1 MRNKSKNRPDHN
13 KVDWSNLIKE
23 GESFRKLKFFSG
35 HFESSK
41 LTNCNFSNVEAKR
54 AVFTNADLSGCNF
67 THADL
72 EGADFSGAN
81 LTHVNFT
88 GALLKNAHFDN
99 AILDGACFIDVNI
112 KMVRRLKL
120 SEVQLLE
127 IEQAK
132 QVSNDTDQQYTLA

>member
-13 KVDWSNLIKE
+13 KVDWSNLSKD

-35 HFESSK
+35 HFESST

-54 AVFTNADLSGCNF
+54 ACFSNADLTGCNF

-72 EGADFSGAN
+72 EGVDFTGAN
-81 LTHVNFT
+81 LTNVNFT
-88 GALLKNAHFDN
+88 GALLKQANFDK
-99 AILDGACFIDVNI
+99 AIVEGACFIDVNI
-112 KMVRRLKL
+112 KMARRLKL
-120 SEVQLLE
+120 SQEQLQE

-132 QVSNDTDQQYTLA
+132 LGEQKYTMA